1 MLDKLGKK
9 NNFFGADPSPKGMFN
24 SGTGQSVQWEKYLK
38 FLDLA
43 LEGPEG
49 VPLIKMAQG
58 GPVLFSLGGLS
69 GVDQYIINRGI

>member
-9 NNFFGADPSPKGMFN
+9 TNFFGSDPSPKGMFN

-43 LEGPEG
+43 IDSPEG
-49 VPLIKMAQG
+49 VPLKKLLMAEG
-58 GPVLFSLGGLS
+58 GPIYGKYAK
-69 GVDQYIINRGI
+69 QIAGIS